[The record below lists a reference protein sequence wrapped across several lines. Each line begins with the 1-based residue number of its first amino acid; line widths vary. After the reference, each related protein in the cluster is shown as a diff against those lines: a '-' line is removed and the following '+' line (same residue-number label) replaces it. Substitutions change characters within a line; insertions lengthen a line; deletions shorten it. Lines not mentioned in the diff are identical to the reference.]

1 MLVRQVELCVGLVV
15 LLSVSGMS
23 ADIYIFWSSLIK
35 HIDAIALCWFARL
48 SPWSVPTGRLCGW
61 NVGGWVCAEVG
72 ASSANICL

>member
-35 HIDAIALCWFARL
+35 HIDAIALCWFARFEHMVG
-48 SPWSVPTGRLCGW
+48 PYWPSVWIGW
-61 NVGGWVCAEVG
+61 G
-72 ASSANICL
+72 